1 MNLQLIT
8 NVLESPTDVNIQA
21 LLDDPTTVF
30 WIDWK
35 QEDVSI
41 VEACERVL
49 QTGTL
54 RAEMVEVDKPGG
66 YEVSIHYGDRKGK
79 VPLSYSV
86 GDVHI
91 TLWALNEM
99 LKPDYEIR
107 LNIDSTNSDTQA
119 FVPLAPSE
127 WEKLES
133 KYGAALSRHFYKIEA
148 YPNII
153 TEPLPVAPVK
163 PIVTGR
169 NVHAVHYHEYPNP
182 LNLSAFNLT
191 MELLG
196 RKKAEVAK
204 RVNGLLDKSQMA
216 IKELPLKDVRLPDGA
231 FIEEFHKFPDIALK
245 FLNGRLEGTMF
256 QGPK

>member
-1 MNLQLIT
+1 MNLRLIT

-21 LLDDPTTVF
+21 LFDDETTVF

-41 VEACERVL
+41 VKACERVL

-54 RAEMVEVDKPGG
+54 SAEMVEVDTPEG
-66 YEVSIHYGDRKGK
+66 YEVYLYYADRKGK
-79 VPLSYSV
+79 VPLSYSL

-107 LNIDSTNSDTQA
+107 LNIDSTNSDTRA
-119 FVPLAPSE
+119 FVPLAPSD

-133 KYGAALSRHFYKIEA
+133 KYGAALTRHFYRIEA
-148 YPNII
+148 YPNMI

-169 NVHAVHYHEYPNP
+169 NVHAVHYYEYPNA
-182 LNLSAFNLT
+182 LNIPAFLFT
-191 MELLG
+191 MDLLG
-196 RKKAEVAK
+196 HSKAEVAK
-204 RVNGLLDKSQMA
+204 RVNGLLDKSQMT
-216 IKELPLKDVRLPDGA
+216 IKELPLHAIRLGNGQTVD
-231 FIEEFHKFPDIALK
+231 EVHQFPDIAM
-245 FLNGRLEGTMF
+245 RLSIF
-256 QGPK
+256 RVRPK